1 MLQHK
6 SKIQYSIIDSDY
18 LPQLTYFS
26 ARSIS
31 MPPNSSLFPTQKI
44 YKMFPYKLIDNGSNK
59 SEALCLYKKTSFK
72 EKKWGLV
79 IAS

>member
-1 MLQHK
+1 
-6 SKIQYSIIDSDY
+6 
-18 LPQLTYFS
+18 
-26 ARSIS
+26 